1 VQAGL
6 FLVPEDGGEIHR
18 VDGDSREGVLT
29 LLAPTGRYVSS
40 VEVFDEP
47 AGAAWRARQ
56 GITQTLLARGIAGIS
71 DVVILREGAAVP
83 ESLDE
88 AIPLVRPGIRVR
100 SGERFVLAWEVY
112 GMGVEDRARIT
123 IAFSAGR
130 PGFLRRVG
138 EYLGVVEPD
147 APVEISFDERGPDE
161 VQTVF
166 RAIELGLPELDPG
179 EYTLHVQLDLPGRE
193 PAIASRPITVGR

>member
-1 VQAGL
+1 VENLALAGRD
-6 FLVPEDGGEIHR
+6 VN
-18 VDGDSREGVLT
+18 
-29 LLAPTGRYVSS
+29 LA
-40 VEVFDEP
+40 
-47 AGAAWRARQ
+47 A
-56 GITQTLLARGIAGIS
+56 
-71 DVVILREGAAVP
+71 
-83 ESLDE
+83 
-88 AIPLVRPGIRVR
+88 
-100 SGERFVLAWEVY
+100 
-112 GMGVEDRARIT
+112 
-123 IAFSAGR
+123 AFSAGR
-130 PGFLRRVG
+130 PGFIRRVG